1 MPAIRLRKLATVIA
15 AIFSVLALLYL
26 LAGFLLVGYWVKR
39 EAPGMLASTGHHL
52 RIGDFTFNPITL
64 TARGSDIAIEDANG
78 KPVFSA
84 GLIEA
89 DLEWRSLMRRAIV
102 LSSARLDKPLVHV
115 VIDEQGRVNL
125 AALSRDDGK
134 PSAGLPRF
142 YVGNLEIADGTIA
155 FSDLRE
161 PYANRFEQLSLKL
174 SALSTLDGKEGPY
187 TLTAQ
192 TADGAKLQWQG
203 ELLLQPLKL
212 TGKAVVSDISLPAL
226 SPYLDTWLAA
236 PVAAGRASLQLPHQF
251 FIKDGKPQLLLED
264 ASVEITDL
272 ALQAPVA
279 DGKAGTTPPSL
290 KLGRLAIQSVKLDLL
305 GRQLAAQTLRLESLA
320 AIMQRAPDGTL
331 DITRLIRAQPKA
343 AASPEKAPPTQAVA
357 QVEAEAPAPTW
368 AVSLARAELA
378 GSSIGFT
385 DATSG
390 IATSLEDL
398 GGQVNDLALDSKEL
412 VFEIA
417 GNVRGGGR
425 LSSRGRVL
433 LQEGGFK
440 GRIEAAGIPVALL
453 QPLLA
458 KNYRL
463 RLGSGEVTLAGDVEV
478 GGKGAKLSYIGS
490 AAINNVAVHEVGDK
504 TEKSGTEGSRLL
516 SWKALATDKLSLS
529 LSPDRV
535 SMDELRIVAP
545 VGRLVIAADR
555 SINLRRA
562 FSADNPNADAEK
574 PVPLKVAAPT
584 ATPAASTSSVVPDKS
599 ANAADAG
606 GFAVSIRR
614 VRVSDGTLDFSD
626 QSLAQGFNIA
636 IQELGGVFNGLSSD
650 RNTRSQFSLE
660 GKVGEF
666 GYAKLSGG
674 LNPFEWRDRTTM
686 RVEFRNL
693 DLAKVSPY
701 SIKFAGYRIASGR
714 LSLDLRYRINNNV
727 VEGDNQAVFEQLTL
741 GEKVQSPDAFD
752 LPIELAISLLKDDQ
766 GRIDIAIP
774 VSGNLEDP
782 QFDYGTLIRKA
793 IGNVISRIITA
804 PFRAL
809 ASLFGGSKE
818 GEDIGAIT
826 FEPGQSRLLPPER
839 EKIQRIA
846 KGLEKRPEIKV
857 AVPGRADSEVDGGWL
872 KREALAREISRRAG
886 FDVGDDESAGGISI
900 EDSRTRTAIRELY
913 AERFTA
919 AELDKQRTQ
928 AETAE
933 SDGNTGKPAVLDRLR
948 NLATGEPQ
956 VSNARPFYNGLMRKL
971 RETQTLPPTALEQLA
986 QARAQAIAAGLRDAG
1001 VAENRVGTSVAAPT
1015 ADAKAKEVKVELAL
1029 EKK

>member
-1 MPAIRLRKLATVIA
+1 MRLRKLATIVGA
-15 AIFSVLALLYL
+15 TLCVLAIAYL
-26 LAGFLLVGYWVKR
+26 LAGFLLVGGWVKR
-39 EAPGMLASTGHHL
+39 QAPSLLAATGHQL
-52 RIGDFTFNPITL
+52 RLGDLAFNPITL
-64 TARGSDIAIEDANG
+64 TARGTDIAIDDANG

-84 GLIEA
+84 GLIEV
-89 DLEWRSLMRRAIV
+89 DLEWRSLLQRAIV
-102 LSSARLDKPLVHV
+102 LSAAKIEKPVLHA
-115 VIDEQGRVNL
+115 VIDEQGQLNL
-125 AALSRDDGK
+125 AALSRDDDK
-134 PSAGLPRF
+134 PSSGLPRF
-142 YVGNLEIADGTIA
+142 YLGNLEIADGAIA

-174 SALSTLDGKEGPY
+174 SALSTLDAKEGSY
-187 TLTAQ
+187 TLTAR
-192 TADGAKLQWQG
+192 TTDGAKLEWQG
-203 ELLLQPLKL
+203 EMSLQPLAL
-212 TGKAVVSDISLPAL
+212 TGKLAVSDISLPAL
-226 SPYLDTWLAA
+226 SPYLDTQLAA
-236 PVAAGRASLQLPHQF
+236 PVAAGRANLQLPHRF
-251 FIKDGKPQLLLED
+251 FVKDGKPQLLVED
-264 ASVEITDL
+264 ASAEITDL
-272 ALQAPVA
+272 ALQGPVQA
-279 DGKAGTTPPSL
+279 LAGDNKSAATPPSI
-290 KLGRLAIQSVKLDLL
+290 KLARLAIQGVKLDLL
-305 GRQLAAQTLRLESLA
+305 GRQLGAQTLRLEGLA
-320 AIMQRAPDGTL
+320 ATMQRAPDGTL
-331 DITRLIRAQPKA
+331 DITRLIRAPAKT
-343 AASPEKAPPTQAVA
+343 AASSEKTPQAPQAQA
-357 QVEAEAPAPTW
+357 QGETPSPPWRVN
-368 AVSLARAELA
+368 VARAELA
-378 GSSIGFT
+378 SGGLAFT
-385 DATSG
+385 DAASG
-390 IATSLEDL
+390 IATALENLEGHVD
-398 GGQVNDLALDSKEL
+398 DLALDSKEL
-412 VFEIA
+412 AFEIA
-417 GNVRGGGR
+417 GNVRGGGK

-463 RLGSGEVTLAGDVEV
+463 RLAAGEATLAGDVEV
-478 GGKGAKLSYIGS
+478 GGKNAKFSYVGS
-490 AAINNVAVHEVGDK
+490 AAINNVAVHESAG
-504 TEKSGTEGSRLL
+504 EKAGEKATASSRLL
-516 SWKALATDKLSLS
+516 AWKALATDKLSLS

-535 SMDELRIVAP
+535 SMDELRIIAP

-562 FSADNPNADAEK
+562 FSADNVDADAEK
-574 PVPLKVAAPT
+574 PTPLKVEAPATVAAAPEKT
-584 ATPAASTSSVVPDKS
+584 

-614 VRVSDGTLDFSD
+614 VRVSDGMLDFSD
-626 QSLAQGFNIA
+626 QTLAQGFNIA
-636 IQELGGVFNGLSSD
+636 IEELGGVFNGLSSD
-650 RNTRSQFSLE
+650 RSTRSQFSLE

-693 DLAKVSPY
+693 DLSKVSPY
-701 SIKFAGYRIASGR
+701 SMKFAGYRIASGR

-727 VEGDNQAVFEQLTL
+727 IEGDNQAVFEQLML

-752 LPIELAISLLKDDQ
+752 LPIELAVSLLKDDQ

-774 VSGNLEDP
+774 VSGSLDDP

-846 KGLEKRPEIKV
+846 QGLGKRPEIRV
-857 AVPGRADSEVDGGWL
+857 TVPGRADSEVDGSRL

-886 FDVGDDESAGGISI
+886 FEVSDDESAGGISI
-900 EDSRTRTAIRELY
+900 EDSRTRAAIRDLY
-913 AERFTA
+913 AERLTP
-919 AELDKQRTQ
+919 AELDKQRAQ
-928 AETAE
+928 AEAAASEGKAE
-933 SDGNTGKPAVLDRLR
+933 KPAVLDRLR

-956 VSNARPFYNGLMRKL
+956 VTNPRPFYNGLMRRL
-971 RETQTLPPTALEQLA
+971 RETQTLPPTALDQLA
-986 QARAQAIAAGLRDAG
+986 QARAQSIALGLRDAG
-1001 VAENRVGTSVAAPT
+1001 VAENRIGTSVAAPT
-1015 ADAKAKEVKVELAL
+1015 ADAKAKDVKVELAL